1 MNSFDEKER
10 WVQIPGFPDHAVS
23 THGRVYHVRLDHILA
38 PRPAANNN
46 KKVQLRLDGR
56 PYERMVHRLVAEA
69 FLDDY
74 SPHVNIKHIDDDNSN
89 NHYQNLKM
97 DVPERGEFEDRNWI
111 DEIKVRRVRIV
122 GTEQTFPN
130 VEKCAAYVGTDPGSI
145 YRVLNGTRR
154 SAKGYTYE
162 YVWM

>member
-10 WVQIPGFPDHAVS
+10 WVGIPEFPDYIVS
-23 THGRVYHVRLDHILA
+23 TYGRVANYRLNHILS
-38 PRPAANNN
+38 PRPAFNNN

-56 PYERMVHRLVAEA
+56 PYEKMIHRLVAEA

-74 SPHVNIKHIDDDNSN
+74 APHVNIKHIDDDKSN
-89 NHYQNLKM
+89 NHYRNLRM
-97 DVPERGEFEDRNWI
+97 DTPERGEYEEHDWP
-111 DEIKVRRVRIV
+111 DGIKVRRLRIIET
-122 GTEQTFPN
+122 GQTFPS
-130 VEKCAAYVGTDPGSI
+130 VEKCAAYVGTDNGSI

-162 YVWM
+162 FVWM